1 MDKPNGD
8 QHIVRSRLAYS
19 LGAFGHDT
27 FFALLSTYFMMY
39 VTGHLF
45 DSGDKSFDNRMVGY
59 VTAIILILRI
69 GELIIDPM
77 IGNAIDRTHTRWG
90 KFKPWVVGGGII
102 SAILLAALFTPLG
115 GLNLSNPILYLVL
128 FAIIYI
134 IMDVF
139 YSFNDVGFWSMVPA
153 MSFDSHERDKIATFA
168 RVGSTIGGQI
178 IGFVIMPMVLFFSV
192 KQNGGTGDDRGW
204 FIFAAIVAAISAITA
219 IGVGMFTHEQQSLLR
234 ENKEQTKFKDILKI
248 LVKNDQLLAI
258 AMSYLFFTTGQTLL
272 NSFELYYFTYILG
285 DSKAFSILGG
295 LNTVVGVISVFAFP
309 LFSGKIGR
317 HKLFYGAATI
327 EVIGALIFAVA
338 GKSLVLVL
346 IGAELFFIPQPIIFL
361 VVLMTITDSVEYG
374 QLKLGHRD
382 ESLTLSVRPLLDKFG
397 GAVANG
403 VVGMATV
410 AAGMTGGATAATV
423 TAHGVSIFKVYMF
436 LIPIALIIVGI
447 IIFALKVKLDEK
459 SHAKIVAELE
469 QTWGKQFNK
478 SDDDNSDASASAEPA
493 PQPKPGVTEI
503 PAPVAGTVVDLKNVS
518 DPAFANGSMGQG
530 FAIKPSDGKVYAP
543 FSGTIRATFSTRHA
557 VGLVSDSG
565 VALLIHIGIDTVNLH
580 GTGFVTYFDKG
591 QHVEKGAELME
602 FWDPTIKKA
611 GLDDTVLVTVTN
623 SEEFDFKQLIAA
635 DQKVTTTDNVMEVTK
650 KDQEK

>member
-1 MDKPNGD
+1 MDSSKKE
-8 QHIVRSRLAYS
+8 QHVVRSRLAYS
-19 LGAFGHDT
+19 LGSFGHDA

-45 DSGDKSFDNRMVGY
+45 DSGDKHFDNKLVSY
-59 VTAIILILRI
+59 VTLIILILRI

-77 IGNAIDRTHTRWG
+77 IGNAIDRTNTKWG
-90 KFKPWVVGGGII
+90 KFKPWVVGGGVI
-102 SAILLAALFTPLG
+102 SAVLLAALFTPLG

-134 IMDVF
+134 VMDVF

-204 FIFAAIVAAISAITA
+204 FIFAVIVAAISAITA
-219 IGVGMFTHEQQSLLR
+219 IGVGMFTHEQKSLLR

-285 DSKAFSILGG
+285 NSKAFSILGG

-317 HKLFYGAATI
+317 HKLFYGAASI
-327 EVIGALIFAVA
+327 EVIGALIFAFA
-338 GKSLVLVL
+338 GKSLALVL
-346 IGAELFFIPQPIIFL
+346 LGAELFFIPQPIIFL

-403 VVGMATV
+403 VVGAATV
-410 AAGMTGGATAATV
+410 AAGMTGGATAATI
-423 TAHGVSIFKVYMF
+423 TAHGVSIFKIYMF
-436 LIPIALIIVGI
+436 LIPIALILVGI
-447 IIFALKVKLDEK
+447 IIFALKVKLDES

-478 SDDDNSDASASAEPA
+478 GGQDADAEEPA
-493 PQPKPGVTEI
+493 AQPQPGVTEI
-503 PAPVAGTVVDLKNVS
+503 PAPVAGKLVDLKDVKDS
-518 DPAFANGSMGQG
+518 AFASGSMGQG
-530 FAIKPSDGKVYAP
+530 FAIKPSDGKVFAP
-543 FSGTIRATFSTRHA
+543 FSGTVRATFSTRHA

-565 VALLIHIGIDTVNLH
+565 VALLIHIGIDTVKLH

-591 QHVEKGAELME
+591 QHVEKGDELME

-611 GLDDTVLVTVTN
+611 GLDDTVIVTVTN
-623 SEEFDFKQLIAA
+623 SEEFDFDMLKQAGTE
-635 DQKVTTTDNVMEVTK
+635 VTNKDNVLKVTK
-650 KDQEK
+650 KDQAAE

>member
-1 MDKPNGD
+1 
-8 QHIVRSRLAYS
+8 
-19 LGAFGHDT
+19 
-27 FFALLSTYFMMY
+27 
-39 VTGHLF
+39 
-45 DSGDKSFDNRMVGY
+45 
-59 VTAIILILRI
+59 
-69 GELIIDPM
+69 
-77 IGNAIDRTHTRWG
+77 
-90 KFKPWVVGGGII
+90 
-102 SAILLAALFTPLG
+102 
-115 GLNLSNPILYLVL
+115 
-128 FAIIYI
+128 
-134 IMDVF
+134 
-139 YSFNDVGFWSMVPA
+139 
-153 MSFDSHERDKIATFA
+153 
-168 RVGSTIGGQI
+168 
-178 IGFVIMPMVLFFSV
+178 
-192 KQNGGTGDDRGW
+192 
-204 FIFAAIVAAISAITA
+204 
-219 IGVGMFTHEQQSLLR
+219 
-234 ENKEQTKFKDILKI
+234 
-248 LVKNDQLLAI
+248 
-258 AMSYLFFTTGQTLL
+258 
-272 NSFELYYFTYILG
+272 
-285 DSKAFSILGG
+285 
-295 LNTVVGVISVFAFP
+295 
-309 LFSGKIGR
+309 
-317 HKLFYGAATI
+317 
-327 EVIGALIFAVA
+327 
-338 GKSLVLVL
+338 
-346 IGAELFFIPQPIIFL
+346 
-361 VVLMTITDSVEYG
+361 MTITDSVEYG

-436 LIPIALIIVGI
+436 LIPIALIIIGI

-518 DPAFANGSMGQG
+518 DPAFANGSMGHG

>member
-1 MDKPNGD
+1 MDSSKKE
-8 QHIVRSRLAYS
+8 QHVVRSRLAYS
-19 LGAFGHDT
+19 LGAFGHDA

-45 DSGDKSFDNRMVGY
+45 DSGDKHFDNKMVGY
-59 VTAIILILRI
+59 VTLIILVLRI

-77 IGNAIDRTHTRWG
+77 IGNAIDRTNTKWG

-102 SAILLAALFTPLG
+102 SAVLLAALFTPLG
-115 GLNLSNPILYLVL
+115 GLNMSNPMLYLVL

-192 KQNGGTGDDRGW
+192 NQNGGTGDDRGW
-204 FIFAAIVAAISAITA
+204 FTFAAIVAAISAITA
-219 IGVGMFTHEQQSLLR
+219 IGVGMFTHEQKSLLR

-309 LFSGKIGR
+309 LFSGKVGR
-317 HKLFYGAATI
+317 HKLFYGAASI
-327 EVIGALIFAVA
+327 EVVGALIFAFA
-338 GKSLVLVL
+338 GKSLALVL
-346 IGAELFFIPQPIIFL
+346 LGAELFFIPQPIIFL

-403 VVGMATV
+403 VVGAATV
-410 AAGMTGGATAATV
+410 AAGMTGGATAASI
-423 TAHGVSIFKVYMF
+423 TAHGVSIFKIYMF
-436 LIPIALIIVGI
+436 LIPIALIVVGI
-447 IIFALKVKLDEK
+447 IIFALKVKLDES

-478 SDDDNSDASASAEPA
+478 GGQDADAEEPA
-493 PQPKPGVTEI
+493 TQPQPGVTEI
-503 PAPVAGTVVDLKNVS
+503 PAPVAGTLVDLKNVK

-530 FAIKPSDGKVYAP
+530 FAIKPSDGKVFAP
-543 FSGTIRATFSTRHA
+543 FSGTVRATFSTKHA

-565 VALLIHIGIDTVNLH
+565 VALLIHIGIDTVKLH

-591 QHVEKGAELME
+591 QHVEKGDELME

-611 GLDDTVLVTVTN
+611 GLDDTVIVTVTN
-623 SEEFDFKQLIAA
+623 SEEFDFDMLKQASA
-635 DQKVTTTDNVMEVTK
+635 EVTSMDNILKVTK
-650 KDQEK
+650 KDQANE